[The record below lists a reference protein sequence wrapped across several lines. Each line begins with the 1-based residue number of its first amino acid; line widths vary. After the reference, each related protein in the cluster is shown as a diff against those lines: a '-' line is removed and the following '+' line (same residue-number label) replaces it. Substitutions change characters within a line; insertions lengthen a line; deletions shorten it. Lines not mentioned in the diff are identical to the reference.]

1 MLKQTEIELKNFSN
15 VELLQDAIAKGDI
28 HYKTHNINK
37 RINTIMKVKNKT
49 LTIGLLAITLIF
61 ASLGLILETK
71 CTKDPNIQEFWN
83 CYINRY

>member
-1 MLKQTEIELKNFSN
+1 
-15 VELLQDAIAKGDI
+15 
-28 HYKTHNINK
+28 
-37 RINTIMKVKNKT
+37 MKVKNKT

-83 CYINRY
+83 FYINRY